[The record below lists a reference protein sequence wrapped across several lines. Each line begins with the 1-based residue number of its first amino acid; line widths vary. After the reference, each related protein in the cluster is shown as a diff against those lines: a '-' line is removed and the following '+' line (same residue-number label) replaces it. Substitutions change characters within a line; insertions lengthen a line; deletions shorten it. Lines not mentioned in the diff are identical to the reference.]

1 MIARRAGLLLLLA
14 AASPAAAQPIVTSP
28 GPEAV
33 SVTIYRNPNG
43 GGRMDLDWLGG
54 YAFITETRTVSLPA
68 GDSVIRFEGVAGNIL
83 PASAIVRN
91 LPRQPAEKNHD
102 ARLLSAGALVDAFLG
117 RRVHIRRT
125 DSATGRTTETEA
137 IIRSGPDG
145 IILQTAEGI
154 EALGCSGLPETLVYN
169 EVPPGLSDKPTL
181 AVTTSSPGP
190 VTATVS
196 LSYLAGQFDWRA
208 NYVANISPDGR
219 TLDLFA
225 WLTLANGNDE
235 SFVGAGAQAVAG
247 KPNREEEEDE
257 DRAEPLAPEIRLHC
271 WPAGTTSDTP
281 VQIVPPGVRAD
292 ADFGEGDIVV
302 TGSRIPMPNLMS
314 TSPVTVIT
322 AALEQ
327 LGDLK
332 LYRIPEPVTVAANA
346 QKQVA
351 LLHKE
356 RVRFERLYGLRLDAT
371 EDYDEGDEPRPASI
385 LLRTRNV
392 EARGLGVPLPSGTAA
407 VFEAAAGRPML
418 VGEALMYDTPVGQ
431 DFELLVGESSDIA
444 ATQRMLPRPDT
455 GRDDD
460 GDDDDD
466 DDDWPRRFE
475 IVLSNAS
482 TDAAEVEVRL
492 QLDEEEYRLVKASR
506 KLRRKNGSPLWRTRV
521 PAGGRARLAYSVERR
536 PVRDLDEDD

>member
-1 MIARRAGLLLLLA
+1 MIARRFALLFLLA
-14 AASPAAAQPIVTSP
+14 AAWPAAAQRIVTSP

-43 GGRMDLDWLGG
+43 GSRMDLDWLGG
-54 YAFITETRTVSLPA
+54 YAFITETRTVTLPA

-117 RRVHIRRT
+117 RQVHIRRT
-125 DSATGRTTETEA
+125 SSATGRTTETEA

-145 IILQTAEGI
+145 IVLQTAEGI
-154 EALGCSGLPETLVYN
+154 EALRCSGLPETLVYN

-181 AVTTSSPGP
+181 AVTTSSPEP

-208 NYVANISPDGR
+208 NYVANVAPDGR

-225 WLTLANGNDE
+225 WLTLANANDE
-235 SFVGAGAQAVAG
+235 SFVGASAQAVAG
-247 KPNREEEEDE
+247 KPNREDAEDE
-257 DRAEPLAPEIRLHC
+257 DEAQPLAPEVRLHC
-271 WPAGTTSDTP
+271 WPAGTTSDSP
-281 VQIVPPGVRAD
+281 FQILPPRARAD

-302 TGSRIPMPNLMS
+302 TGSRISMPNLMS
-314 TSPVTVIT
+314 TSPVTVIS
-322 AALEQ
+322 AALET

-356 RVRFERLYGLRLDAT
+356 RVRFERLYGLRLYAT
-371 EDYDEGDEPRPASI
+371 DDYGEEDEPRLASI

-407 VFEAAAGRPML
+407 VFEGAAGRPML

-431 DFELLVGESSDIA
+431 DLELLVGTSADIS
-444 ATQRMLPRPDT
+444 ATQRILPRPDT
-455 GRDDD
+455 RRDDD
-460 GDDDDD
+460 E
-466 DDDWPRRFE
+466 DDDWPRSFE
-475 IVLSNAS
+475 VVLSNAS
-482 TDAAEVEVRL
+482 PAAAEVEVRL
-492 QLDEEEYRLVKASR
+492 QLDEEEYRLIKPSR
-506 KLRRKNGSPLWRTRV
+506 KLGRKNGSPLWRARV
-521 PAGGRARLAYSVERR
+521 PAGGRVRLAYRVERK

>member
-14 AASPAAAQPIVTSP
+14 AAWPAAAQPIVTSP
-28 GPEAV
+28 GPEKV

-43 GGRMDLDWLGG
+43 GGEMDLEWLGG

-83 PASAIVRN
+83 PASVIIRN
-91 LPRQPAEKNHD
+91 LPRQPAEKNYD

-117 RRVHIRRT
+117 RQVHIRRT
-125 DSATGRTTETEA
+125 NSATGRTTETEA

-145 IILQTAEGI
+145 IVLQTAEGI
-154 EALGCSGLPETLVYN
+154 EALRCSGLPETLVYS

-181 AVTTSSPGP
+181 AVTTSSPEP

-208 NYVANISPDGR
+208 NYVANLAPDGR

-225 WLTLANGNDE
+225 WLTLANANDE
-235 SFVGAGAQAVAG
+235 SFVGASTQAVAG
-247 KPNREEEEDE
+247 KPNREEDEDE
-257 DRAEPLAPEIRLHC
+257 EAEPLSPEIRLHC
-271 WPAGTTSDTP
+271 WPSGTTSDTP
-281 VQIVPPGVRAD
+281 YQIVPPGVRAD
-292 ADFGEGDIVV
+292 ADFGEGDIIV

-314 TSPVTVIT
+314 MSPVTVIS
-322 AALEQ
+322 AALET

-356 RVRFERLYGLRLDAT
+356 KVRFERLYGIRLGAADDYGE
-371 EDYDEGDEPRPASI
+371 EDPRPASI

-407 VFEAAAGRPML
+407 VFGEAAGRPML
-418 VGEALMYDTPVGQ
+418 VGQALIYDTPVGQ
-431 DFELLVGESSDIA
+431 DLELLVGQSPDVA
-444 ATQRMLPRPDT
+444 AIQRVLIRP
-455 GRDDD
+455 GQ
-460 GDDDDD
+460 DDDDL
-466 DDDWPRRFE
+466 PRDYE

-482 TDAAEVEVRL
+482 RAAAEVEVRL
-492 QLDEEEYRLVKASR
+492 TLDEEEHRLAKASH
-506 KLRRKNGSPLWRTRV
+506 KLRRKNGSPLWRARV
-521 PAGGRARLAYSVERR
+521 PAGGRARLTYTIEPQ
-536 PVRDLDEDD
+536 PVRDVDEDD

>member
-1 MIARRAGLLLLLA
+1 MIARFAGLLLLLA
-14 AASPAAAQPIVTSP
+14 APAAAQPVVTSP
-28 GPEAV
+28 APETV
-33 SVTIYRNPNG
+33 SVTIYRDRNG
-43 GGRMDLDWLGG
+43 GGDMDLDWLGG

-117 RRVHIRRT
+117 RQVHIRRT
-125 DSATGRTTETEA
+125 SRATGRTTETEA

-145 IILQTAEGI
+145 IVLQTFEGI
-154 EALGCSGLPETLVYN
+154 EALRCSGLPETLVYS
-169 EVPPGLSDKPTL
+169 EVPPSLSDKPTL
-181 AVTTSSPGP
+181 AMTVSSAEP

-208 NYVANISPDGR
+208 NYVANIAADGR

-225 WLTLANGNDE
+225 WLTLANANDE
-235 SFVGAGAQAVAG
+235 SFVNASTQAVAG
-247 KPNREEEEDE
+247 EPNREEDE
-257 DRAEPLAPEIRLHC
+257 DQRGADPVSPEIRLRC
-271 WPAGTTSDTP
+271 WPSGTTSDTP
-281 VQIVPPGVRAD
+281 YRVVPPGVKAD
-292 ADFGEGDIVV
+292 DFGEGDIIV
-302 TGSRIPMPNLMS
+302 TGSRIRMPNLRS

-356 RVRFERLYGLRLDAT
+356 RVRFERLYGLRLNAT
-371 EDYDEGDEPRPASI
+371 GWFDEDDDPVPTSV

-392 EARGLGVPLPSGTAA
+392 AARGLGLPLPSGAVA
-407 VFEAAAGRPML
+407 VFEEAAGRPML
-418 VGEALMYDTPVGQ
+418 AGEALLYDTPVGQ
-431 DFELLVGESSDIA
+431 DLELLVGENMDIV
-444 ATQRMLPRPDT
+444 ATQRILPRPA
-455 GRDDD
+455 RD
-460 GDDDDD
+460 GEEAD
-466 DDDWPRRFE
+466 DDDWPRDYE
-475 IVLSNAS
+475 VVLSNA
-482 TDAAEVEVRL
+482 TPAAAEVEVRL
-492 QLDEEEYRLVKASR
+492 QLYEAHVILTRASR
-506 KLRRKNGSPLWRTRV
+506 KLSRKNGSPLWRARV
-521 PAGGRARLAYSVERR
+521 PAGGRVRLTYTIERQPIR
-536 PVRDLDEDD
+536 HLEGEEGED